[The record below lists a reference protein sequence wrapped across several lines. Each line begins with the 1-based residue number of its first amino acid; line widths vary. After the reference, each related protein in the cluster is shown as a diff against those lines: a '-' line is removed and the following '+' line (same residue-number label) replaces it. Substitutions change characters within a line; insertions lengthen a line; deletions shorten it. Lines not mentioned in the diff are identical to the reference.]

1 MGFTMIDYTKINTF
15 ADTSKKTFDE
25 GLRAYMLKVYNY
37 MALAL
42 TLTGVL
48 AFATISF
55 EPLTRLMFAIAP
67 NGQLLGNSGL
77 GTLIMIAP
85 VGIALY
91 FFMGFGKMSLETAKI
106 LFWVYA
112 GLTGMSL
119 SALGLIYT
127 GESIARTFFIC
138 ASVFGGM
145 SLYGYTTNKDLTSMG
160 SFLIMGVF
168 GLIIA
173 SLVNIFLKS
182 SAVDFATS
190 IIGIGIFMGLT
201 AWDTQKIKSMYF
213 MYGGG
218 EVGQKM
224 SVMAAFTLYLDFINL
239 FLYLL
244 RFLGNRRD

>member
-1 MGFTMIDYTKINTF
+1 MVNYTKTF
-15 ADTSKKTFDE
+15 AGIQKKEIDV
-25 GLRAYMLKVYNY
+25 GLREYMLKVYNY

-42 TLTGVL
+42 VLTGVS

-55 EPLTRLMFAIAP
+55 EPLTRIMFQIAP
-67 NGQLLGNSGL
+67 NGQLIGNTGL
-77 GTLIMIAP
+77 GTIIMIAP

-91 FFMGFGKMSLETAKI
+91 FFMGFGKMSLETTKI

-119 SALGLIYT
+119 SSLGLVYT
-127 GESIARTFFIC
+127 GESIARTFFIS

-145 SLYGYTTNKDLTSMG
+145 SLYGYSTNRDLTSIG
-160 SFLIMGVF
+160 SFFIMGLI

-173 SLVNIFLKS
+173 SLVNLFLQS
-182 SAVDFATS
+182 SAIYFATS
-190 IIGIGIFMGLT
+190 LIGVAIFMGLI

-213 MYGGG
+213 MSGGG
-218 EVGQKM
+218 ELGQKM
-224 SVMAAFTLYLDFINL
+224 SIMAAFSLYLDFINL

-244 RFLGNRRD
+244 RFFGNRKN

>member
-1 MGFTMIDYTKINTF
+1 MIDYTRSF
-15 ADTSKKTFDE
+15 ASTQKTHDA
-25 GLRAYMLKVYNY
+25 GLREYMLKVYNY

-42 TLTGVL
+42 ILTGAA

-55 EPLTRLMFAIAP
+55 PPLANLMFQISP
-67 NGQLLGNSGL
+67 NGQLLGNTGF
-77 GTLIMIAP
+77 GTLVMIAP

-91 FFMGFGKMSLETAKI
+91 FFMGFGKMSLETTKV
-106 LFWVYA
+106 LFWIYA
-112 GLTGMSL
+112 GLTGAALSSL
-119 SALGLIYT
+119 TLVYT

-145 SLYGYTTNKDLTSMG
+145 SLYGYTTNRDLTSMG
-160 SFLIMGVF
+160 SFFIMGLL

-182 SAVDFATS
+182 SAIYFATS
-190 IIGIGIFMGLT
+190 FIGIAIFMGLI

-213 MYGGG
+213 ASGGG
-218 EVGQKM
+218 ELGQKM
-224 SVMAAFTLYLDFINL
+224 SIMAAFSLYLDFINL

-244 RFLGNRRD
+244 RFFGNRKG

>member
-1 MGFTMIDYTKINTF
+1 MIDYTKTSSF
-15 ADTSKKTFDE
+15 ADTSKRTYDD
-25 GLRAYMLKVYNY
+25 GLRSYMLKVYNY

-42 TLTGVL
+42 ALTGFL
-48 AFATISF
+48 AFGTLSF
-55 EPLTRLMFAIAP
+55 EPLTRLMFAFGP
-67 NGQLLGNSGL
+67 NGQFAGNTGL

-85 VGIALY
+85 LGIALY
-91 FFMGFGKMSLETAKI
+91 FSFGFGKMSLQTAKV

-112 GLTGMSL
+112 GLMGMSL
-119 SALGLIYT
+119 ANLGLIYT

-160 SFLIMGVF
+160 SFLIMG
-168 GLIIA
+168 LIGIIIV

-182 SAVDFATS
+182 SAINFATS
-190 IIGIGIFMGLT
+190 IIGVGIFMGLT

-218 EVGQKM
+218 EAGQKM
-224 SVMAAFTLYLDFINL
+224 SIMGAFTLYLDFINL
-239 FLYLL
+239 FISLL
-244 RFLGNRRD
+244 RFFGNRRD

>member
-1 MGFTMIDYTKINTF
+1 MIDYTKTSSF
-15 ADTSKKTFDE
+15 ADISKKTYDD

-42 TLTGVL
+42 ALTGAL

-55 EPLTRLMFAIAP
+55 EPLTRLMFAIGP
-67 NGQLLGNSGL
+67 NGQLLGNSSL

-85 VGIALY
+85 IGIALY
-91 FFMGFGKMSLETAKI
+91 FFMGFGKMSLDTAKV

-112 GLTGMSL
+112 ALTGMSL
-119 SALGLIYT
+119 SSLGLIYT

-138 ASVFGGM
+138 AAVFGGM
-145 SLYGYTTNKDLTSMG
+145 SLYGYTANRDLTSMG

-168 GLIIA
+168 GLVIV

-182 SAVDFATS
+182 SAISFATS
-190 IIGIGIFMGLT
+190 IIGVGIFMGLT

-218 EVGQKM
+218 EAGQKM
-224 SVMAAFTLYLDFINL
+224 SIMGAFTLYLDFISL

-244 RFLGNRRD
+244 RFFGNRRN